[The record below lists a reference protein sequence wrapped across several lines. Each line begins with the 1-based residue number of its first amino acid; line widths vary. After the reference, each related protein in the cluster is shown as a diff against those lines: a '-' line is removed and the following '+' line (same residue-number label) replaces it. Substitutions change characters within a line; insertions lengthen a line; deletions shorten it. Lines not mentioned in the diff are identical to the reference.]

1 MKDLK
6 GSIKT
11 EYRTEVQRVEGYT
24 QSPQFMINNKVY
36 YVYQLEESYV
46 TSGVTKVHHTLDA
59 LVCIENR
66 HNDEEGL
73 QWFDLHMDYNA
84 NTWSLTKTDDPNKE

>member
-6 GSIKT
+6 GRIKK
-11 EYRTEVQRVEGYT
+11 EYRTEVQRVEGVT
-24 QSPQFMINNKVY
+24 QSPQFMINDKIY

-46 TSGVTKVHHTLDA
+46 TSGVTKAHHTLDA
-59 LVCIENR
+59 LVCIEDP

-73 QWFDLHMDYNA
+73 QWFDLHMDYKA
-84 NTWSLTKTDDPNKE
+84 NNWSLTKTDDPEKE

>member
-11 EYRTEVQRVEGYT
+11 EYRTEVQRVEGCT
-24 QSPQFMINNKVY
+24 QSPQFMINDKIY

-46 TSGVTKVHHTLDA
+46 TSGVTKEHHTLDA
-59 LVCIENR
+59 LVCIEDR
-66 HNDEEGL
+66 YNDEEGL
-73 QWFDLHMDYNA
+73 QWFDLHMDYLA
-84 NTWSLTKTDDPNKE
+84 NTWSLTKTDDPEKE

>member
-11 EYRTEVQRVEGYT
+11 EYRTEVQRVEGCT
-24 QSPQFMINNKVY
+24 QSPQFMINDKIY

-46 TSGVTKVHHTLDA
+46 TSGVTKEHHTLDA
-59 LVCIENR
+59 LVCIEDR
-66 HNDEEGL
+66 YNDEEGL
-73 QWFDLHMDYNA
+73 QWFDLHMDYLA
-84 NTWSLTKTDDPNKE
+84 NTWSLTQTDDPEKE

>member
-11 EYRTEVQRVEGYT
+11 EYRTEVQRVEGHT
-24 QSPQFMINNKVY
+24 RSPQFLINDKIY

-46 TSGVTKVHHTLDA
+46 TTGVTIEHHTLDA
-59 LVCIENR
+59 LVCIEDR

-73 QWFDLHMDYNA
+73 QWFDLRMDYEA
-84 NTWSLTKTDDPNKE
+84 NTWTLTKTDAPKED

>member
-11 EYRTEVQRVEGYT
+11 EYRTEVQRVEGCT
-24 QSPQFMINNKVY
+24 QSPQFMINDKIY

-46 TSGVTKVHHTLDA
+46 TSGVTKEHHTLDA
-59 LVCIENR
+59 LVCIEDR
-66 HNDEEGL
+66 YNDEEGL
-73 QWFDLHMDYNA
+73 QWFDLHMDYLA
-84 NTWSLTKTDDPNKE
+84 NTWSLTKTDDSDKE

>member
-11 EYRTEVQRVEGYT
+11 EYRTEVQRVEGVT
-24 QSPQFMINNKVY
+24 QSPQFMINDKIY
-36 YVYQLEESYV
+36 HVYQLEESYV
-46 TSGVTKVHHTLDA
+46 TTGVANEHHILKA
-59 LVCIENR
+59 LVCIEDR

-73 QWFDLHMDYNA
+73 QWFDLRMDYNA
-84 NTWSLTKTDDPNKE
+84 NTWSLTKTDDPEKE